1 LELIPII
8 FLVFIFFFI
17 LPQLMIL
24 NGLRYLKYKNIIGI
38 TGTLLETLT
47 PNKETK
53 GEKYRGYAKS
63 FITFGIIFN
72 IVLYSFLLF
81 VATQGYQW
89 LIIIILPLL
98 IATLYFFYWYWHTK
112 EDPLGDFEYLIEV

>member
-1 LELIPII
+1 
-8 FLVFIFFFI
+8 
-17 LPQLMIL
+17 MIL

-72 IVLYSFLLF
+72 IVLYSFFSKGTTFNLKNGKNILYIQ
-81 VATQGYQW
+81 ASLGTIKIKYRERIKW
-89 LIIIILPLL
+89 L
-98 IATLYFFYWYWHTK
+98 
-112 EDPLGDFEYLIEV
+112 